1 MEFGVYK
8 GESINYFAQKLSHK
22 NIYGFDSF
30 MGLPEFWRD
39 GFNKNFFSL
48 EGEMPVV
55 GQNVKL
61 IKGLFEDTI
70 DAFLIDYNIDK
81 ISLIHIDCDLYSSTK
96 TVLDHIRDKIV
107 SGTIIIFDEYFNYP
121 NWQIHEFKAFQEF
134 IIDNNLKYKYLLYN
148 DTHEQVAIQIC

>member
-1 MEFGVYK
+1 
-8 GESINYFAQKLSHK
+8 
-22 NIYGFDSF
+22 
-30 MGLPEFWRD
+30 
-39 GFNKNFFSL
+39 
-48 EGEMPVV
+48 MPVV